1 MKTVH
6 DWLRTQRAC
15 EIMTKRV
22 SVLHS
27 SDRLADAVSLFL
39 REQITGAPV
48 VDEEGVCVGVLS
60 VTDFLVFEEKRTR
73 EAESG
78 TKRAARCFDT
88 YDPGLTWW
96 REFGRVR
103 DELQP
108 RLEESVERYMTRDI
122 VSVTENTSLEDVIR
136 QMVDAHVHRV
146 LVLDSSRYLK
156 GIISTIDVLA
166 ASLRAGRRVETVS
179 C

>member
-6 DWLRTQRAC
+6 EWLCTQRAS

-22 SVLHS
+22 SVLRF

-60 VTDFLVFEEKRTR
+60 VTDILMFEEQRTK
-73 EAESG
+73 EPDSG
-78 TKRAARCFDT
+78 TKKATRCFDT
-88 YDPGLTWW
+88 YDPGMAWW

-103 DELQP
+103 EELQP
-108 RLEESVERYMTRDI
+108 KLEESVTRYMTRDI
-122 VSVTENTSLEDVIR
+122 VSVTESTPLEDVMR
-136 QMVDAHVHRV
+136 HMVDAHVHRV
-146 LVLDSSRYLK
+146 IVLDGSQRLK

-166 ASLRAGRRVETVS
+166 AALRAGRQEQLVS

>member
-1 MKTVH
+1 MKTVY

-15 EIMTKRV
+15 EFMTKRV
-22 SVLHS
+22 SVLRP
-27 SDRLADAVSLFL
+27 SDRLEDAVGLFL

-60 VTDFLVFEEKRTR
+60 VTDFLIFEEKRTK
-73 EAESG
+73 ESESAG
-78 TKRAARCFDT
+78 KKSRRCFDT
-88 YDPGLTWW
+88 YDPGMAWW

-103 DELQP
+103 EDLQP
-108 RLEESVERYMTRDI
+108 KLDESVTRYMTRDI
-122 VSVTENTSLEDVIR
+122 VSVSESTPVEDVIR
-136 QMVDAHVHRV
+136 HMVDAHVHRV
-146 LVLDSSRYLK
+146 LVLDSGRHLK

-166 ASLRAGRRVETVS
+166 AALRAGRHEHLVS